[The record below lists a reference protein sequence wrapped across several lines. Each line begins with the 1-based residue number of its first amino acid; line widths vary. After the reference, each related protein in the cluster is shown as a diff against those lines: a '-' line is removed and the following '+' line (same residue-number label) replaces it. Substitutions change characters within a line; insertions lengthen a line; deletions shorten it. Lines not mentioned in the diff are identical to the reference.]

1 MPPAG
6 TRSASSEQ
14 PRVWVVPDAL
24 RPTLAEK
31 YGPVYAGEEAAR
43 RIRTLGL
50 YATCGDR
57 VTATAIAT
65 GHLPLIGIIDRKT
78 LRHEPIDTQI
88 FELLGAR
95 RSIRVPNPAG
105 MLTEQLRTAVK
116 ELVRSGGG
124 LIEVDGEED
133 LGALALVESMP
144 LGATVIYGIPG
155 EGASFVR
162 VDAIAK
168 EHVRALIGQ
177 MEVRRVPR
185 GDPSR

>member
-6 TRSASSEQ
+6 TRSGSSELQ
-14 PRVWVVPDAL
+14 RVWVVPDAL
-24 RPTLAEK
+24 RPTLAER
-31 YGPVYAGEEAAR
+31 YGPVYAGDEAAR
-43 RIRTLGL
+43 RIRNLEL

-57 VTATAIAT
+57 VTATAIST
-65 GHLPLIGIIDRKT
+65 GHLPLIGIVDRKT
-78 LRHEPIDTQI
+78 LRHEPIDI
-88 FELLGAR
+88 RSFERLAAR
-95 RSIRVPNPAG
+95 REIKVANPSG
-105 MLTEQLRTAVK
+105 MLTEQLRSAVK
-116 ELVRSGGG
+116 ELVRTGGG
-124 LIEVDGEED
+124 LIEVEGEED